1 MIGLV
6 ASVVSAAVLKSWI
19 PLTAA
24 LAYILSIKGRKTA
37 LLGFSLYLTSIIADP
52 GFDSVYTIKGQREFI
67 LLGMTTLLVLNDI
80 LQGKALVEDK
90 RDILLAGAL
99 AISAV
104 NDYTLF
110 AALISTAVYK
120 LYESF
125 GKAALYFLTWLSTMG
140 IILLAL
146 KGKLPGI
153 AAETFV
159 IGALGLLA
167 VVVGGIRDINHAE
180 V

>member
-125 GKAALYFLTWLSTMG
+125 GKAALYFLTWLSTTG
-140 IILLAL
+140 IVLLAL
-146 KGKLPGI
+146 REKLPGI

-159 IGALGLLA
+159 ISALGLLA
-167 VVVGGIRDINHAE
+167 VVVGGIRDADHAE